1 MLIVSMSLLAVL
13 ISLYWLWPDYRKFF
27 QEAWEVL
34 TSGDES
40 RIQDWVAGFGALGP
54 AIIVFLMILQMFLL
68 LVPSWLLMVIAV
80 LAYGPVWGTLISI
93 VAIAVASSFGYGAG
107 SLIGKHTIVKL
118 IGERNAEKVKE
129 ETDRY
134 GLWAV
139 VIARLNPLLSN
150 DGISLLGGILRM
162 GFLKFL
168 GATLAGIAPLAV
180 LIAIFG
186 SEWET
191 MKTGLIWISVVSL
204 IGLAAKIWF
213 DRTRQSPG

>member
-1 MLIVSMSLLAVL
+1 M
-13 ISLYWLWPDYRKFF
+13 
-27 QEAWEVL
+27 
-34 TSGDES
+34 
-40 RIQDWVAGFGALGP
+40 
-54 AIIVFLMILQMFLL
+54 
-68 LVPSWLLMVIAV
+68 
-80 LAYGPVWGTLISI
+80 
-93 VAIAVASSFGYGAG
+93 
-107 SLIGKHTIVKL
+107 
-118 IGERNAEKVKE
+118 
-129 ETDRY
+129 
-134 GLWAV
+134 